1 MKLKGRRKV
10 QPVQNGKQLYHI
22 QAVSDYSDEPLDY
35 FVWCDGLPTKDQV
48 RKILLED
55 DTPEDWVEE
64 ILELYEVYSV
74 YAEEV

>member
-22 QAVSDYSDEPLDY
+22 QAVA
-35 FVWCDGLPTKDQV
+35 
-48 RKILLED
+48 
-55 DTPEDWVEE
+55 PEDWVEE